1 MVKNTQGG
9 SKHKSQ
15 ARKLVN
21 APQSNKLRL
30 PECEDECF
38 AIVTKMLGN
47 GMCHV
52 NILYQNNILNNIVC
66 HIRGKFRGR
75 NKKSNLVTISSIV
88 LVGLRTW
95 QKDISACDLMEIYSS
110 HLIDKLNI
118 DNSLLSSINQHNH
131 PLASNDHFEF
141 SDDIPIDNINIQ
153 NHALNLPNL
162 HDDIDFDCI

>member
-30 PECEDECF
+30 PESEDECF

-52 NILYQNNILNNIVC
+52 NILHQNNVLNDIIC

-75 NKKSNLVTISSIV
+75 NKKSNLISTSSIV

-95 QKDISACDLMEIYSS
+95 EKNISACDLLDIYNS
-110 HLIDKLNI
+110 HHIEKLNI
-118 DNSLLSSINQHNH
+118 KTLLSSFNKPHISNNDDDI
-131 PLASNDHFEF
+131 LFSNDLHNL
-141 SDDIPIDNINIQ
+141 NINTS
-153 NHALNLPNL
+153 HDHLNLIPS
-162 HDDIDFDCI
+162 HSDIDFDLI

>member
-21 APQSNKLRL
+21 APISSKIRSS
-30 PECEDECF
+30 ECDDECF
-38 AIVTKMLGN
+38 AIVSKMLGN

-52 NILYQNNILNNIVC
+52 NISYQKNILTNIIC

-75 NKKSNLVTISSIV
+75 NKSSNLVSTGSVI

-95 QKDISACDLMEIYSS
+95 EKDISACDLICIYRPEQLNLICFDLNLYSS
-110 HLIDKLNI
+110 I
-118 DNSLLSSINQHNH
+118 SSISPSHDGFTLDTCTHNTH
-131 PLASNDHFEF
+131 DTHDH
-141 SDDIPIDNINIQ
+141 SISS
-153 NHALNLPNL
+153 HAPYIHVDVDLL
-162 HDDIDFDCI
+162 

>member
-21 APQSNKLRL
+21 APISSKIRSS
-30 PECEDECF
+30 ECDDECF
-38 AIVTKMLGN
+38 AIVSKMLGN

-52 NILYQNNILNNIVC
+52 NISYQNNILTNIIC

-75 NKKSNLVTISSIV
+75 NKKANLVSTGSLI

-95 QKDISACDLMEIYSS
+95 EKDISACDLICIYRPDQLNHICFDLNLYSS
-110 HLIDKLNI
+110 I
-118 DNSLLSSINQHNH
+118 SSISSISSSHDGFQFD
-131 PLASNDHFEF
+131 SNSHDTHDTHDTHDH
-141 SDDIPIDNINIQ
+141 SISSNVNIELI
-153 NHALNLPNL
+153 
-162 HDDIDFDCI
+162 